1 MWGRG
6 AIRLA
11 KVAGRVF
18 CLGVSGFH
26 WVTKH
31 SKSRADPAA
40 LPTPAS
46 QRLLQLQKEL
56 GTSLASKRRCFC
68 FCVTSEAED
77 AARQTKVKDQMKA
90 ELLFCL
96 YALI

>member
-1 MWGRG
+1 MVSKGGWQGFL
-6 AIRLA
+6 IRS
-11 KVAGRVF
+11 VWVS
-18 CLGVSGFH
+18 LGDK
-26 WVTKH
+26 TQ
-31 SKSRADPAA
+31 KSRADPAA